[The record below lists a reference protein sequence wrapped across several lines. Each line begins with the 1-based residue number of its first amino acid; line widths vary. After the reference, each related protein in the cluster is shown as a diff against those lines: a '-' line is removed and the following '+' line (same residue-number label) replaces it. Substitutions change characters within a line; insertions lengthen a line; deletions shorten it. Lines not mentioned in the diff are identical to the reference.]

1 MATMLQ
7 PEQVLSE
14 HRSASTDTAHAP
26 TRASTLIEGSVAHV
40 MRVIADVSAY
50 PRWVQGIRWADVL
63 TWTRSGHPSKVRML
77 VGPAGDADE
86 RIYSY
91 RWPSVREVAWSLDS
105 SKSLRSLNAAFLL
118 TPIASQRTLVT
129 YQLSLETKLQL
140 VGPLRRRAELVMIN
154 RMLPGLKNRVE
165 QTAAIPAARRPM
177 D

>member
-1 MATMLQ
+1 MATMLR

-14 HRSASTDTAHAP
+14 PRSTNAEIAHTP
-26 TRASTLIEGSVAHV
+26 TRASTLVDGSVAHV
-40 MRVIADVSAY
+40 MRVIAEVNAY

-86 RIYSY
+86 RVYSY
-91 RWPSVREVAWSLDS
+91 HWPSVREVTWSLDS
-105 SKSLRSLNAAFLL
+105 SKSLRSLHAAFLL

-129 YQLSLETKLQL
+129 YELSLETKLQL

-154 RMLPGLKNRVE
+154 RMLPGLKHRVE
-165 QTAAIPAARRPM
+165 QTSNIPAARKPM